1 MLPSPPLAYMSVPV
15 RPDRRLI
22 AYYRSPSFA
31 EDHAYLIRRDPLA
44 AEQQRYAI
52 IGSLLDNLEAL
63 GITPTPIQLEVQA
76 KFIAGD
82 MPLAQMLEHVELYVA
97 SIALRWPD

>member
-1 MLPSPPLAYMSVPV
+1 M
-15 RPDRRLI
+15 
-22 AYYRSPSFA
+22 
-31 EDHAYLIRRDPLA
+31 
-44 AEQQRYAI
+44 
-52 IGSLLDNLEAL
+52 
-63 GITPTPIQLEVQA
+63 QLEVQA

>member
-1 MLPSPPLAYMSVPV
+1 MPLACMTVPV

-22 AYYRSPSFA
+22 DYYQSPSFA

-44 AEQQRYAI
+44 AEQHRHAI
-52 IGSLLDNLEAL
+52 IDSLLDNLAAL
-63 GITPTPIQLEVQA
+63 GITATSVQLEVQA

-82 MPLAQMLEHVELYVA
+82 MSLDQMLEHIELYVA
-97 SIALRWPD
+97 SIALRWPE